1 MKLSE
6 EVKPIGYPEAHGA
19 EIIRTLKDSP
29 QPIVITV
36 HGEAK
41 AVLQDVGQYEP
52 VVTPVTGGAL

>member
-6 EVKPIGYPEAHGA
+6 EVKPIGYPEAHGT

-41 AVLQDVGQYEP
+41 AVLQDVGQYEE
-52 VVTPVTGGAL
+52 T